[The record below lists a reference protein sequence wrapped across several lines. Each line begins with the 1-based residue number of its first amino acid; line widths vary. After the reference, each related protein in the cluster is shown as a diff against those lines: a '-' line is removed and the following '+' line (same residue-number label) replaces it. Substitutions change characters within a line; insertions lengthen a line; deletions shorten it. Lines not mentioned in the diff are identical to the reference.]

1 MDSVL
6 VARPRLLETLDTAP
20 GRVVMTAPAG
30 YGKTVLLDQ
39 WALTRPGEPTRVS
52 GAELTGPLLDG
63 IRATLHPSAAPRS

>member
-1 MDSVL
+1 
-6 VARPRLLETLDTAP
+6 
-20 GRVVMTAPAG
+20 MTAPAG